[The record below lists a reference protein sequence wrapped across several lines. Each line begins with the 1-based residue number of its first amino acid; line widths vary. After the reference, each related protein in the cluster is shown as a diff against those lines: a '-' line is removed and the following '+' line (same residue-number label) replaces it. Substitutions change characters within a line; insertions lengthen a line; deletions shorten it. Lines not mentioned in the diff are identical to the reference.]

1 MIDTKRQSRAISAD
15 MSPQAIEH
23 RLRTVA
29 ELNQMCRTL
38 AGATV
43 VPREK
48 RHKAVR
54 QKSGLIRH

>member
-1 MIDTKRQSRAISAD
+1 MIETKRQSRAISAD

-38 AGATV
+38 AGATI
-43 VPREK
+43 VPRENGTK
-48 RHKAVR
+48 QASKKVA
-54 QKSGLIRH
+54 

>member
-1 MIDTKRQSRAISAD
+1 MIDTKRQSRAISPD

-38 AGATV
+38 AGATI
-43 VPREK
+43 VPRENGTK
-48 RHKAVR
+48 QAGKKVT
-54 QKSGLIRH
+54 

>member
-1 MIDTKRQSRAISAD
+1 MMDTKRQSRAISAD

-43 VPREK
+43 VPLADNK
-48 RHKAVR
+48 KQAGKKVT
-54 QKSGLIRH
+54 

>member
-38 AGATV
+38 AGATI
-43 VPREK
+43 VPLADNK
-48 RHKAVR
+48 KQVGKKMA
-54 QKSGLIRH
+54 

>member
-43 VPREK
+43 VPLADNK
-48 RHKAVR
+48 KQAGKKVT
-54 QKSGLIRH
+54 

>member
-15 MSPQAIEH
+15 MSPQAIER

-43 VPREK
+43 VSRENGTK
-48 RHKAVR
+48 QAGKKVA
-54 QKSGLIRH
+54 

>member
-15 MSPQAIEH
+15 MNPQAIEH

-38 AGATV
+38 AGAMV
-43 VPREK
+43 VPLAANK
-48 RHKAVR
+48 KQAGKKVA
-54 QKSGLIRH
+54 

>member
-1 MIDTKRQSRAISAD
+1 

-29 ELNQMCRTL
+29 DLNQMCRTL

-43 VPREK
+43 VPLADNK
-48 RHKAVR
+48 KQAGKKVA
-54 QKSGLIRH
+54 